1 MSDMSEKT
9 GPVGPWEKRESPK
22 ERRPGRLVTVF
33 KAVVLLALVAVTAYG
48 MLNRG
53 LYADELWL
61 PVAAGVL
68 ALMVVTLLVRGYY
81 QDVPRIGW
89 ILVALMAALVGI
101 KGLSLLWTLSEIE
114 TLKEFLRSSM
124 YLGAFLMAMAALSSW
139 RQVGSMMDAAM
150 LVVAAVAGYG
160 LLQKISP
167 LQYPVYSVD
176 DVSVDST
183 LDYSNTLATV
193 LGMGVV
199 LALVRLTQSNN
210 VALRGLLA
218 ALILVFLTVL
228 YLTASR
234 GGIASLGVAVVLML
248 VLSNYRLQMAA
259 NLLLVSVPGAWL
271 VWRMQGLGALWQ
283 ADASDGQKLAAGV
296 ELRNDLLIALVVAF
310 ALQCGYALL
319 VSRYDLTPLA
329 RRAIGGAFLALVAVA
344 VLGGALLVA
353 DQYGG
358 VGKAYDAILSDPRGD
373 AGARQ
378 NLTSL
383 SIGFREDY
391 WKVAWEEWKQHP
403 LTGTGAGTFQY
414 TWFRERPVDAG
425 VKQVHNLYLEQGTE
439 TGLFA
444 FLAMV
449 GFSGLLVGYTARQA
463 WRSSGH
469 RRLLLSGLVAAVV
482 IYLLS
487 SVIEW
492 HWYLPPSTLLF
503 FILSGVT
510 VKMASW
516 KEREPPE
523 KPYEERG

>member
-1 MSDMSEKT
+1 MSEKT
-9 GPVGPWEKRESPK
+9 RPMSAGEQREHPK
-22 ERRPGRLVTVF
+22 ERRPDRLVTVF

-81 QDVPRIGW
+81 QDVPRVGW
-89 ILVALMAALVGI
+89 ALAILMGALVGT
-101 KGLSLLWTLSEIE
+101 KGLSLLWTVSEVE
-114 TLKEFLRSSM
+114 TLKELLRSSM
-124 YLGAFLMAMAALSSW
+124 YLAAFLMALAALSTW
-139 RQVGSMMDAAM
+139 RQVGPMMDAAV
-150 LVVAAVAGYG
+150 LITSSVAGYG

-176 DVSVDST
+176 DISVDST

-193 LGMGVV
+193 LGMGTV
-199 LALVRLTQSNN
+199 LALARLTQSKNAA
-210 VALRGLLA
+210 VRGLLA
-218 ALILVFLTVL
+218 ALILAFLATL

-234 GGIASLGVAVVLML
+234 GGIVSLGIAVILMIF
-248 VLSNYRLQMAA
+248 LSNYRLQMTA
-259 NLLLVSVPGAWL
+259 NLLLVCVPGAWL
-271 VWRMQGLGALWQ
+271 VWRMQDLGALWR
-283 ADASDGQKLAAGV
+283 AEAPDAQKLAAGV
-296 ELRNDLLIALVVAF
+296 ELRNDLIVALVAAF

-319 VSRYDLTPLA
+319 VGRYDLTLLA
-329 RRAIGGAFLALVAVA
+329 RRVV
-344 VLGGALLVA
+344 GGALLAAVA
-353 DQYGG
+353 VAILGGVFVVASQFGG
-358 VGKAYDAILSDPRGD
+358 VGKAYDAILSDPQGD
-373 AGARQ
+373 ESDRQ
-378 NLTSL
+378 GLTRL
-383 SIGFREDY
+383 SVGHREDY
-391 WKVAWEEWKQHP
+391 WKVAWEEWKEHP

-414 TWFRERPVDAG
+414 TWLRERPVDAG

-444 FLAMV
+444 FLALA
-449 GFSGLLVGYTARQA
+449 GFSGLLVGYTGRQA

-469 RRLLLSGLVAAVV
+469 RRLLLSGLVAAVMT
-482 IYLLS
+482 YLLS

-503 FILSGVT
+503 FILAAVA

-516 KEREPPE
+516 KER
-523 KPYEERG
+523 KLSEERG